1 MRFCPAQLP
10 QQLTAD
16 LPTGTDHATN
26 AHDMSMSQTQ
36 GVAPAQLTSH
46 VVRSCYAPGTANT
59 VSSDIPLN
67 TIRAQCLGS
76 LGLLT
81 PSMSVSQ
88 SVPHRGSNS
97 VDSYGAV
104 MEHGWGFTT
113 LLTSSHQTLHHHQ
126 SSGTQ

>member
-1 MRFCPAQLP
+1 MRLCPAQLP

-26 AHDMSMSQTQ
+26 AHEVYMSQTQ
-36 GVAPAQLTSH
+36 RVAPAQLTSH
-46 VVRSCYAPGTANT
+46 VARSCYALGTTNT

-67 TIRAQCLGS
+67 TIRAQWLGS

-81 PSMSVSQ
+81 PSMSV
-88 SVPHRGSNS
+88 PHRGSNS
-97 VDSYGAV
+97 VDSDGAV